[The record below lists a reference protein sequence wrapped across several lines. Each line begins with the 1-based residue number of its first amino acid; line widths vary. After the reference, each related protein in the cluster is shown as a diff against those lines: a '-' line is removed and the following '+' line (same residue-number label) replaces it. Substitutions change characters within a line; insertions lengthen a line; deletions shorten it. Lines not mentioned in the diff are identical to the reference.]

1 MISFAITWGWERK
14 ETLRRG
20 ALSDT
25 PRKPCHHHLRVVRTR
40 DAIATLTGATT
51 VMATMTQKMTFLVVF
66 EAELL

>member
-25 PRKPCHHHLRVVRTR
+25 PRIPCHYHSRVARTR
-40 DAIATLTGATT
+40 DAIATLAGATTT
-51 VMATMTQKMTFLVVF
+51 VMATMTQRWIFS
-66 EAELL
+66 